1 MVGSPIYM
9 APEILKGCNY
19 SIKADIWSMGVVL
32 YEMLFGFCPY
42 EDRSIASLINQ
53 IDNKQLIIPRH
64 INPISKKAEELL
76 KRMLIV
82 DPEQRIDWNSLL
94 AINLDEV
101 VNKKFFIY
109 RVNIDEIYVFPIK
122 KVFVI

>member
-1 MVGSPIYM
+1 
-9 APEILKGCNY
+9 
-19 SIKADIWSMGVVL
+19 MGVVL

-64 INPISKKAEELL
+64 INPISKKTEDLL

-82 DPEQRIDWNSLL
+82 DPEQRTDWNSLL
-94 AINLDEV
+94 AINLDDEV
-101 VNKKFFIY
+101 LKLYI
-109 RVNIDEIYVFPIK
+109 
-122 KVFVI
+122 